1 MPMKNFITSLFE
13 AATPTSSA
21 ESLSRLRPHLKPPK
35 TSSSSAPISKGA
47 SAEISSL
54 LSGIINLKSS
64 DSASSSSPKDGVSI
78 ENALVIPWFSDVL
91 HPNISQR
98 RKELLRERK
107 KKWIFKNTQNRRFER
122 LVKLCADKLGTE
134 ATLDVFSKLGREN
147 GVKEYNALIKI
158 CIEKAQQCVD
168 EEGSSAQIHSAVQLL
183 RSMKE
188 QGLELNEDC
197 YGPLLLYLANK
208 GMSEEFLLLSELI
221 KDENCESC
229 YRLGYYEM
237 LLWINADNQEKIQ
250 ELCDSVGVE
259 NTEHNVKL
267 AANYFLALCENDKKL
282 ELLRLLEV
290 IDIRKV
296 SSSDCLAG
304 LFKALGRLS
313 MEDSAE
319 KYIFALKATGIGV
332 EYLSSFICDY
342 TISLANLEVEKAI
355 LILKKMHKKLEMQPS
370 TLSYEKLIQY
380 CCESCK
386 VHAALD
392 VVEQMCQSGVT
403 LSVET
408 LHPILC
414 ASEQSCEHDLVR
426 PIYSVMRHYGLKP
439 TAETFRFM
447 INLCV
452 KMKDFE
458 GAYNFLTDLEDMNMM
473 PTANMYNAIMAGYFR
488 EKNTRSGL
496 MVLKQMEHADVKPNS
511 ETFFHLISNSECE
524 EDLNKYYEEMKK
536 LGIQVTKHVHM
547 ALINAYTNFGKFDK
561 AKQVVIDHRIL
572 DKNMNEIKGV
582 LVSALACNGQVSDA
596 LGVYDE
602 TKEAGSTPEPKAIIS
617 LIDSLRSEGNLHKL
631 LQLLCD
637 LNDVNHWCDGCGRI
651 VNYCV
656 RFRNLSCA
664 VELLKL
670 LKEKDELHANIVCD
684 QLNSQFVCF
693 ESTVRVIIWAE
704 KKIVAPWKVND
715 SLSVQF
721 HHVPQSA
728 NEMAHF

>member
-319 KYIFALKATGIGV
+319 KYIFALKATV
-332 EYLSSFICDY
+332 S
-342 TISLANLEVEKAI
+342 
-355 LILKKMHKKLEMQPS
+355 PS
-370 TLSYEKLIQY
+370 Q
-380 CCESCK
+380 

-524 EDLNKYYEEMKK
+524 EDLNK
-536 LGIQVTKHVHM
+536 
-547 ALINAYTNFGKFDK
+547 
-561 AKQVVIDHRIL
+561 VVIDHRIL

-684 QLNSQFVCF
+684 QAFGQICDGDPADVEIGLELLQAMKENLNLCPSRTSLDFLLSACVHVKNPHYAQLVWDEYRKAGLPYNVLTSLRMFQVFLASGKHACATKILRRI
-693 ESTVRVIIWAE
+693 SKDDPHVRYIIKAS
-704 KKIVAPWKVND
+704 KKAYDK
-715 SLSVQF
+715 Q
-721 HHVPQSA
+721 
-728 NEMAHF
+728 MG